1 MKILQNICFVLL
13 FLATF
18 SSAYAGSCW
27 DGDVADCKVKA
38 EQGDATAQYNLGV
51 MYANGEGVIQDYK
64 QAVKWFR
71 LSAEQGNASAQYNL
85 GVMYAQGKG
94 VPKDYVMA
102 HMYWNIAA
110 VSGDEDAIKYR
121 GIVEKD
127 MTATQLEKAQDLA
140 RDWMNKH
147 Q

>member
-13 FLATF
+13 FATF
-18 SSAYAGSCW
+18 SSSYAGDCW

-51 MYANGEGVIQDYK
+51 MYDNGQGVLQDYK
-64 QAVKWFR
+64 QAVAWYRK
-71 LSAEQGNASAQYNL
+71 AAVQGVAQAQSNL
-85 GVMYAQGKG
+85 GLLYEKGQG

-102 HMYWNIAA
+102 HMYYNIAA
-110 VSGDEDAIKYR
+110 VSGNTIAIENR
-121 GIVEKD
+121 GLIEKD

-140 RDWMNKH
+140 REWMSKH